1 MSNIFRRRTA
11 DGRVRRLL
19 QPTPTVKLILRRRT
33 PDGRVRRIVRS
44 TSRSAVGVSVTTHA
58 AFESLARQS
67 GDNGGLL
74 EWLTLELHSVA
85 IRVEWLGQVNKVVTD
100 EALSIEWAALP
111 ASVRVSLERLLAS
124 PVKRRILSTP
134 GRLRLLKRL

>member
-19 QPTPTVKLILRRRT
+19 QPTPTVNFILRRRT

-44 TSRSAVGVSVTTHA
+44 ASGPAVGVSITTPA

-111 ASVRVSLERLLAS
+111 ASVRVSLERLLTS
-124 PVKRRILSTP
+124 PVKRRILRTP

>member
-11 DGRVRRLL
+11 NGRVRRLL
-19 QPTPTVKLILRRRT
+19 QPTATVNLILRRRM
-33 PDGRVRRIVRS
+33 PDGRVRRILRS
-44 TSRSAVGVSVTTHA
+44 AFRSAVSVSVTTPA

-111 ASVRVSLERLLAS
+111 ASVRVSLERLLTS
-124 PVKRRILSTP
+124 PVKRRILRTP

>member
-1 MSNIFRRRTA
+1 MTEIFRHRSA

-19 QPTPTVKLILRRRT
+19 QPTSTVNLILRRRT
-33 PDGRVRRIVRS
+33 PDGRVRRIVQS
-44 TSRSAVGVSVTTHA
+44 TSGSAVGVSVTTPA

-67 GDNGGLL
+67 GDKGKLL
-74 EWLTLELHSVA
+74 EWLTLELRSVA
-85 IRVEWLGQVNKVVTD
+85 IRVEWLGQTYKVVAY

-111 ASVRVSLERLLAS
+111 VSVRVSLERLLAS
-124 PVKRRILSTP
+124 PGKRRILSTS